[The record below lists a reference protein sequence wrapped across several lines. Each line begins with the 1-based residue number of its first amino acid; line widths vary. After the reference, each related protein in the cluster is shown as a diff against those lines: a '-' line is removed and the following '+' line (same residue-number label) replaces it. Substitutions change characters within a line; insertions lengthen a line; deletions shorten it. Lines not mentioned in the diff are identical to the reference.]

1 MGIAG
6 LVFGILSL
14 ILCWVPFVGPILGI
28 IGIIL
33 SAVGMAKNNYKGC
46 GIGGL
51 VTAIIGLIIGIIVTV
66 ISLVAVAPQV
76 VKWTDNSR
84 RATDRESYNIL
95 VDTANL
101 AMTDINAIN
110 ELDNGDIIITMTES
124 GVEVRQNGEKM
135 SAQSN
140 FIVTAEKF
148 MPGFM
153 ETQLKGS
160 YSKDPV
166 ITITKDP
173 KGWAKVEK
181 TVQPE

>member
-28 IGIIL
+28 IGIVL
-33 SAVGMAKNNYKGC
+33 SAVGMAKNSYKGC

-51 VTAIIGLIIGIIVTV
+51 VTAIIGLIIGIIVTI

-84 RATDRESYNIL
+84 RATDKESYDALVSIANIAM
-95 VDTANL
+95 ANEK
-101 AMTDINAIN
+101 AVK
-110 ELDNGDIIITMTES
+110 ELENGDIIITMTDS
-124 GVEVRQNGEKM
+124 GVEVKQNGEKLN
-135 SAQSN
+135 SKSV
-140 FIVTAEKF
+140 IVSSMEMTW
-148 MPGFM
+148 PGFLDM
-153 ETQLKGS
+153 QLKGS

-173 KGWAKVEK
+173 KGGAKVEK

>member
-14 ILCWVPFVGPILGI
+14 VLCWVPFVGPILGI
-28 IGIIL
+28 IGIVL
-33 SAVGMAKNNYKGC
+33 SGVGIAKNWYKGC
-46 GIGGL
+46 AIGGL

-66 ISLVAVAPQV
+66 ISLVAVGPQV

-84 RATDRESYNIL
+84 RATDRENYDMLVSAANI
-95 VDTANL
+95 
-101 AMTDINAIN
+101 AMTDISAIN
-110 ELDNGDIIITMTES
+110 ELDIGDIIITMTDS

-135 SAQSN
+135 SAKSN
-140 FIVTAEKF
+140 FMVAFEKF
-148 MPGFM
+148 MPGIM
-153 ETQLKGS
+153 DTQLKGS

-166 ITITKDP
+166 ITIIKDP

-181 TVQPE
+181 TIQPE